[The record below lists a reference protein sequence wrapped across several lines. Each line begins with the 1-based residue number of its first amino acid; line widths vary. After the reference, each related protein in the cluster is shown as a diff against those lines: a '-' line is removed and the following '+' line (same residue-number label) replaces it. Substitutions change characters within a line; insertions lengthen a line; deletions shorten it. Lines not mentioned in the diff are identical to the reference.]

1 MSRARVLIKSRFN
14 RIIHQGL
21 NRYFHKTILTMR
33 NINFN
38 LFEATKK
45 EKKNTFE
52 NKPVHVDKGIKHQSS
67 CCYCW
72 EYNLQLLSHS
82 STATGRHNPE
92 LVFIFWSYVLLVM
105 LDFIIII
112 IINNVVFRHSLYISR
127 LILRVLKLIFM

>member
-21 NRYFHKTILTMR
+21 NRYFHKTILTRR

-45 EKKNTFE
+45 EKKTLLRISLCMWTWELNT
-52 NKPVHVDKGIKHQSS
+52 S
-67 CCYCW
+67 
-72 EYNLQLLSHS
+72 LLV
-82 STATGRHNPE
+82 ATGRHNPA

-105 LDFIIII
+105 LDFIIIII